1 MTSTRD
7 LITSETAHVPLNI
20 ADRDDKLRHRADIAG
35 TYCDHYNSFSYSII
49 GCDDCWDHAYGPCRF
64 GSCCR

>member
-1 MTSTRD
+1 MATLTGLWTTD
-7 LITSETAHVPLNI
+7 HADIPLPL
-20 ADRDDKLRHRADIAG
+20 ADRDDRLRERGNLAG
-35 TYCDHYNSFSYSII
+35 TYCDHYSSFSYSII